1 MVNTD
6 TFEWVGLPSKGQCY
20 PKTSP
25 LRKGKVAVAYLTAM
39 DENIMVSEKLIELGN
54 VCLKLLEKKIVD
66 KDIDVSEL
74 CSGDKEAI
82 VLWLRKT
89 GYGNMYKKP
98 NSEITI
104 DLDEVRYKDFY
115 CVTDNNG
122 NFTYYTANGD
132 TVTYRLLPFRQ
143 EEELIA
149 NTIEKVQNMEN
160 EDGSLEDVYMSITIS
175 VLLEII
181 VSING
186 KTDKEYI
193 YQWLSESDY
202 DSLRKFQRYITY
214 NSPGLDMET
223 TQGISFDDTIF
234 YGIRITN

>member
-89 GYGNMYKKP
+89 GYGNMYKK
-98 NSEITI
+98 
-104 DLDEVRYKDFY
+104 
-115 CVTDNNG
+115 
-122 NFTYYTANGD
+122 
-132 TVTYRLLPFRQ
+132 
-143 EEELIA
+143 
-149 NTIEKVQNMEN
+149 
-160 EDGSLEDVYMSITIS
+160 
-175 VLLEII
+175 
-181 VSING
+181 
-186 KTDKEYI
+186 
-193 YQWLSESDY
+193 
-202 DSLRKFQRYITY
+202 
-214 NSPGLDMET
+214 
-223 TQGISFDDTIF
+223 
-234 YGIRITN
+234 